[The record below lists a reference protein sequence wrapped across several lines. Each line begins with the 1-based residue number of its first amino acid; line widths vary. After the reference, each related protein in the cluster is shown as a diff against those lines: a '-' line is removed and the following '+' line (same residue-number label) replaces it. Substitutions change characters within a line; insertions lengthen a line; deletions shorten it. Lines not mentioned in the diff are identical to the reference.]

1 MRALSLL
8 AFTACVPTG
17 SWASWGTA
25 GGGAGGAPGTT
36 QAAAN
41 VPAARPE
48 LVAAGAGRQL
58 QRLTTD
64 ETSDELAP
72 HPSPDGKW
80 LLYTSTIERDG
91 ASASRIL
98 RSRID
103 GRGAIM
109 LTSESGNATSPA
121 WLPSGA
127 SFLAVS
133 DAMGGHDIV
142 RMMKVAP
149 HAATSRILSDRDV
162 ADPGGL
168 AVSPDGTHV
177 AFHCSIGGEWTL
189 AVARTDGSE
198 LTTLVPG
205 VFPAWSPDSK
215 RLVFHR
221 QVGAQWQLFVTDAEG
236 GELTQLTE
244 GAIDN
249 APAWSP
255 DGKVIAFLSNRGYN
269 RYPDADGSAPTNVF
283 AIRADGSG
291 LVQLTDGNRKVAT
304 PAWGRDGKLYFAAND
319 AGTMDLY
326 RLDVDRAALTSA
338 E

>member
-1 MRALSLL
+1 M
-8 AFTACVPTG
+8 PPG
-17 SWASWGTA
+17 SWSSWGT
-25 GGGAGGAPGTT
+25 GGTSSSPGS
-36 QAAAN
+36 QPAAAN
-41 VPAARPE
+41 VPPPRPE
-48 LVAAGAGRQL
+48 LVATGAGRQL

-64 ETSDELAP
+64 DTGDETDP
-72 HPSPDGKW
+72 TPSPDGKW
-80 LLYTSTIERDG
+80 LLFTSAIEHDG
-91 ASASRIL
+91 ASASRIM

-103 GRGAIM
+103 GRGGVM
-109 LTSESGNATSPA
+109 LTSESGYAASPS
-121 WLPSGA
+121 WLPSGT
-127 SFLAVS
+127 SYLAVS

-142 RMMKVAP
+142 RMVKVAP
-149 HAATSRILSDRDV
+149 HAATSRILSSRDV
-162 ADPGGL
+162 VDPGGL

-177 AFHCSIGGEWTL
+177 AFHCSVGGVWTL

-198 LTTLVPG
+198 LTTLVAG

-221 QVGAQWQLFVTDAEG
+221 EVGTQWQLFVTDAEG

-244 GAIDN
+244 GAVDN
-249 APAWSP
+249 QPTWSP

-269 RYPDADGSAPTNVF
+269 RYPGADGSEPSNVF

-291 LVQLTDGNRKVAT
+291 LVELTDGNRKVST
-304 PAWGRDGKLYFAAND
+304 PAWGRDGKLYFASND

-326 RLDVDRAALTSA
+326 RIDVDRSALASA